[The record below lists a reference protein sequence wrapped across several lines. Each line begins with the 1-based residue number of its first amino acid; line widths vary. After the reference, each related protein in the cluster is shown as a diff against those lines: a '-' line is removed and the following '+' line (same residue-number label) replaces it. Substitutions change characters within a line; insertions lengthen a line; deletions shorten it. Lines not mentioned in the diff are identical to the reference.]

1 MAFKK
6 NNVMSKESLK
16 SILDAARKLPLDE
29 QRCLAEQ
36 IMKEIGNRSK
46 EFYEFVLPPVDIY
59 EDGTELV
66 IIVDLPGFQKKDIHV
81 NISKDI
87 LTLRAKRDIDIES
100 HTIHFSQRPSRIEKK
115 IPLPY
120 SIPEDD
126 NAKTKADYANGV
138 LKIKIPISNM
148 TNVPIT

>member
-1 MAFKK
+1 MGVSRYVA
-6 NNVMSKESLK
+6 KE
-16 SILDAARKLPLDE
+16 
-29 QRCLAEQ
+29 
-36 IMKEIGNRSK
+36 IMKEIGNRSR

-59 EDGTELV
+59 ENGTELV
-66 IIVDLPGFQKKDIHV
+66 IIVDLPGFQKKDIQV

-87 LTLRAKRDIDIES
+87 LTLRAKRDIDIET

-126 NAKTKADYANGV
+126 NSNSKADYANGV
-138 LKIKIPISNM
+138 LKIRIPISTM

>member
-1 MAFKK
+1 MGVSRYVA
-6 NNVMSKESLK
+6 KE
-16 SILDAARKLPLDE
+16 
-29 QRCLAEQ
+29 
-36 IMKEIGNRSK
+36 IMKEIGNRSR

-59 EDGTELV
+59 ENGTELV

-87 LTLRAKRDIDIES
+87 LTLRAKRDIDIDS

-115 IPLPY
+115 VPLPY

-126 NAKTKADYANGV
+126 NSNSKADYANGV
-138 LKIKIPISNM
+138 LKIRVPISTM

>member
-1 MAFKK
+1 MGVSRYVA
-6 NNVMSKESLK
+6 KE
-16 SILDAARKLPLDE
+16 
-29 QRCLAEQ
+29 
-36 IMKEIGNRSK
+36 IMKEIGNRSG

-59 EDGTELV
+59 EEGTELV

-87 LTLRAKRDIDIES
+87 LTLRAKRVVEMES

-126 NAKTKADYANGV
+126 NAKSKADYTNGV
-138 LKIKIPISNM
+138 LKIRIPISNM

>member
-1 MAFKK
+1 
-6 NNVMSKESLK
+6 
-16 SILDAARKLPLDE
+16 
-29 QRCLAEQ
+29 
-36 IMKEIGNRSK
+36 
-46 EFYEFVLPPVDIY
+46 
-59 EDGTELV
+59 TELV
-66 IIVDLPGFQKKDIHV
+66 VIVDLPGFQKKDIHV

-87 LTLRAKRDIDIES
+87 LTLRGKRVIDMDS
-100 HTIHFSQRPSRIEKK
+100 HTIHFTQRPSKIEKK

-138 LKIKIPISNM
+138 LKIRIPISNM

>member
-1 MAFKK
+1 MGVSRYVA
-6 NNVMSKESLK
+6 KE
-16 SILDAARKLPLDE
+16 
-29 QRCLAEQ
+29 
-36 IMKEIGNRSK
+36 IMKEIGNRSR

-59 EDGTELV
+59 ENGTELV

-100 HTIHFSQRPSRIEKK
+100 HAIHFSQRPSRIEKK

-126 NAKTKADYANGV
+126 NSNSKADYANGV
-138 LKIKIPISNM
+138 LKIRIPLSTM

>member
-1 MAFKK
+1 
-6 NNVMSKESLK
+6 
-16 SILDAARKLPLDE
+16 
-29 QRCLAEQ
+29 
-36 IMKEIGNRSK
+36 MKEIGNRSR

-66 IIVDLPGFQKKDIHV
+66 VIVDLPGFQKKDIQV

-87 LTLRAKRDIDIES
+87 LTLRAKRVIDMDS
-100 HTIHFSQRPSRIEKK
+100 HTIHFTQRPTKIEKK

-126 NAKTKADYANGV
+126 NSKTKADYVNGV
-138 LKIKIPISNM
+138 LKIRIPISNM

>member
-1 MAFKK
+1 
-6 NNVMSKESLK
+6 
-16 SILDAARKLPLDE
+16 
-29 QRCLAEQ
+29 
-36 IMKEIGNRSK
+36 MKEIGNRSR

-87 LTLRAKRDIDIES
+87 LTLRAKRVIEMEA
-100 HTIHFSQRPSRIEKK
+100 HTIHFSQRPSKIEKK
-115 IPLPY
+115 IPLSY

-126 NAKTKADYANGV
+126 NSKSKADYANGV
-138 LKIKIPISNM
+138 LKIRIPISNL

>member
-1 MAFKK
+1 MGVSRYVA
-6 NNVMSKESLK
+6 KE
-16 SILDAARKLPLDE
+16 
-29 QRCLAEQ
+29 
-36 IMKEIGNRSK
+36 IMKEIGNRAR

-66 IIVDLPGFQKKDIHV
+66 VIIDLPGFQKKDIRV

-87 LTLRAKRDIDIES
+87 LTLRANRTIDIES
-100 HTIHFSQRPSRIEKK
+100 YTIHFRQRPNKIEKK

-126 NAKTKADYANGV
+126 NVNSKADYANGV
-138 LKIKIPISNM
+138 VKIRIPISKM
-148 TNVPIT
+148 TNIPIT

>member
-1 MAFKK
+1 MGVSRYVAKG
-6 NNVMSKESLK
+6 
-16 SILDAARKLPLDE
+16 
-29 QRCLAEQ
+29 
-36 IMKEIGNRSK
+36 IMKEIGNRSR

-59 EDGTELV
+59 ENGTELV

-126 NAKTKADYANGV
+126 NANSKADYANGV
-138 LKIKIPISNM
+138 LKIRVPISTM

>member
-1 MAFKK
+1 MGVSRYVA
-6 NNVMSKESLK
+6 KE
-16 SILDAARKLPLDE
+16 I
-29 QRCLAEQ
+29 
-36 IMKEIGNRSK
+36 IKEIGDRSR

-87 LTLRAKRDIDIES
+87 LTLRAKRVVEMES

-126 NAKTKADYANGV
+126 NAKSKADYTNGV
-138 LKIKIPISNM
+138 LKIRIPISNM

>member
-1 MAFKK
+1 MGVSRYVA
-6 NNVMSKESLK
+6 KE
-16 SILDAARKLPLDE
+16 
-29 QRCLAEQ
+29 
-36 IMKEIGNRSK
+36 IMKEIGNRSR

-66 IIVDLPGFQKKDIHV
+66 VIVDLPGFQKKDIHI

-87 LTLRAKRDIDIES
+87 LTLRAKRIIDIES
-100 HTIHFSQRPSRIEKK
+100 YTIYFSQRPNRIEKK
-115 IPLPY
+115 IPLPF

-126 NAKTKADYANGV
+126 NVKSKADYANGV
-138 LKIKIPISNM
+138 LKIRIPISKM

>member
-1 MAFKK
+1 MGVSRYVA
-6 NNVMSKESLK
+6 KE
-16 SILDAARKLPLDE
+16 
-29 QRCLAEQ
+29 
-36 IMKEIGNRSK
+36 IMKEIGNRSR

-59 EDGTELV
+59 EDGTELMV
-66 IIVDLPGFQKKDIHV
+66 IVDLPGFQKKDIHV
-81 NISKDI
+81 NISKDV
-87 LTLRAKRDIDIES
+87 LTLRAKRVIDMDS
-100 HTIHFSQRPSRIEKK
+100 HTIHFTQRPSKIEKK

-138 LKIKIPISNM
+138 LKIRIPISNM

>member
-1 MAFKK
+1 MGVSRYVA
-6 NNVMSKESLK
+6 KE
-16 SILDAARKLPLDE
+16 
-29 QRCLAEQ
+29 
-36 IMKEIGNRSK
+36 IMKEIGNRSR

-66 IIVDLPGFQKKDIHV
+66 IIVDLPGFLKKDIHV

-87 LTLRAKRDIDIES
+87 LTLRAKRVVEMES
-100 HTIHFSQRPSRIEKK
+100 HTTHFSQRPSRIEKK

-126 NAKTKADYANGV
+126 NAKSKADYTNGV
-138 LKIKIPISNM
+138 LKIRIPISDM

>member
-1 MAFKK
+1 MGVSRYVA
-6 NNVMSKESLK
+6 KE
-16 SILDAARKLPLDE
+16 
-29 QRCLAEQ
+29 
-36 IMKEIGNRSK
+36 IMKEIGNRSR

-87 LTLRAKRDIDIES
+87 LTLRAKRVVEMEA
-100 HTIHFSQRPSRIEKK
+100 HTIHFSQRPSNIEKK

-126 NAKTKADYANGV
+126 NAKSKADYSNGV
-138 LKIKIPISNM
+138 LKIRIPISNM

>member
-1 MAFKK
+1 MGVSRYVA
-6 NNVMSKESLK
+6 KE
-16 SILDAARKLPLDE
+16 
-29 QRCLAEQ
+29 
-36 IMKEIGNRSK
+36 IMKEIGNRSR

-59 EDGTELV
+59 ENGTELV

-87 LTLRAKRDIDIES
+87 LTIRAKRDIDIET
-100 HTIHFSQRPSRIEKK
+100 HTIHFRQRPSRIEKK

-126 NAKTKADYANGV
+126 NSNSKADYANGV
-138 LKIKIPISNM
+138 LKIRIPISTM

>member
-1 MAFKK
+1 MGVSRYVA
-6 NNVMSKESLK
+6 KE
-16 SILDAARKLPLDE
+16 
-29 QRCLAEQ
+29 
-36 IMKEIGNRSK
+36 IMKEIGNRSR

-66 IIVDLPGFQKKDIHV
+66 VIVDLPGFQKKDIHI

-87 LTLRAKRDIDIES
+87 LTLRAKRIIDIES
-100 HTIHFSQRPSRIEKK
+100 HTIHFSQRPNLIEKK

-126 NAKTKADYANGV
+126 NVKSKADYVNGV
-138 LKIKIPISNM
+138 LKIRIPISQM

>member
-1 MAFKK
+1 MGVSRYVA
-6 NNVMSKESLK
+6 KE
-16 SILDAARKLPLDE
+16 I
-29 QRCLAEQ
+29 
-36 IMKEIGNRSK
+36 IKEIGNRSR
-46 EFYEFVLPPVDIY
+46 EFYEFVLPPIDIY

-87 LTLRAKRDIDIES
+87 LTLRAKRIVEMES
-100 HTIHFSQRPSRIEKK
+100 YTIHFSQRPTRIEKK

-120 SIPEDD
+120 TIPEDD
-126 NAKTKADYANGV
+126 NAKSKADYTNGV
-138 LKIKIPISNM
+138 LKIRIPMSSM

>member
-1 MAFKK
+1 MGVSRYVA
-6 NNVMSKESLK
+6 KE
-16 SILDAARKLPLDE
+16 
-29 QRCLAEQ
+29 
-36 IMKEIGNRSK
+36 IMKEIGNRSR

-59 EDGTELV
+59 ENGTELV

-87 LTLRAKRDIDIES
+87 LTLRAKRDIDIET
-100 HTIHFSQRPSRIEKK
+100 HTIHLSQRPSRIEKK

-126 NAKTKADYANGV
+126 NSNSKADYANGV
-138 LKIKIPISNM
+138 LKIRIPISTM

>member
-1 MAFKK
+1 MG
-6 NNVMSKESLK
+6 VSRYV
-16 SILDAARKLPLDE
+16 ARE
-29 QRCLAEQ
+29 

-81 NISKDI
+81 NVSKDI
-87 LTLRAKRDIDIES
+87 LTLRAKRDIDVES

-126 NAKTKADYANGV
+126 NVKTKADYANGV

>member
-1 MAFKK
+1 MGVSRYVA
-6 NNVMSKESLK
+6 KE
-16 SILDAARKLPLDE
+16 
-29 QRCLAEQ
+29 
-36 IMKEIGNRSK
+36 IMKEIGNRSR

-59 EDGTELV
+59 ENGTELV

-100 HTIHFSQRPSRIEKK
+100 HTIHFSQRPNRIEKK

-126 NAKTKADYANGV
+126 NSNSKADYANGV
-138 LKIKIPISNM
+138 LKIRIPISTM
-148 TNVPIT
+148 TTVPIT

>member
-1 MAFKK
+1 MGVSRYVA
-6 NNVMSKESLK
+6 KE
-16 SILDAARKLPLDE
+16 
-29 QRCLAEQ
+29 
-36 IMKEIGNRSK
+36 IMKEIGNRSR

-66 IIVDLPGFQKKDIHV
+66 VIIDLPGFQKKDIHV

-87 LTLRAKRDIDIES
+87 LTLRANRTIDIES
-100 HTIHFSQRPSRIEKK
+100 YTIHFRQRPNKIDKK

-126 NAKTKADYANGV
+126 NVNSKADYANGV
-138 LKIKIPISNM
+138 VKIRIPISKM
-148 TNVPIT
+148 TNIPIT

>member
-1 MAFKK
+1 MG
-6 NNVMSKESLK
+6 VSRYV
-16 SILDAARKLPLDE
+16 ARE
-29 QRCLAEQ
+29 
-36 IMKEIGNRSK
+36 IMKEIGNRSR

-81 NISKDI
+81 NISKEI
-87 LTLRAKRDIDIES
+87 LTIRANRAIDIES
-100 HTIHFSQRPSRIEKK
+100 HAIHFNQRPSRIEKK
-115 IPLPY
+115 IPLPL

-126 NAKTKADYANGV
+126 NANSKADYANGI
-138 LKIKIPISNM
+138 LKIKIPISTL

>member
-1 MAFKK
+1 MGVSRYVA
-6 NNVMSKESLK
+6 KE
-16 SILDAARKLPLDE
+16 
-29 QRCLAEQ
+29 
-36 IMKEIGNRSK
+36 IMKEIGNRSR

-66 IIVDLPGFQKKDIHV
+66 IIVDLPGFLKKDIHV

-87 LTLRAKRDIDIES
+87 LTLRAKRVVEMEA
-100 HTIHFSQRPSRIEKK
+100 HTIHFSQRPSNIEKK

-126 NAKTKADYANGV
+126 NAKSKADYTNGV
-138 LKIKIPISNM
+138 LKIRIPISNM
-148 TNVPIT
+148 TNVPIN

>member
-1 MAFKK
+1 MGVSRYVA
-6 NNVMSKESLK
+6 KE
-16 SILDAARKLPLDE
+16 
-29 QRCLAEQ
+29 
-36 IMKEIGNRSK
+36 IMKEIGNRSR

-59 EDGTELV
+59 ENGTELV
-66 IIVDLPGFQKKDIHV
+66 IIVDLPGFQKKDIYV

-87 LTLRAKRDIDIES
+87 LTLRAKRDIDIET

-126 NAKTKADYANGV
+126 NSNSKADYANGV
-138 LKIKIPISNM
+138 LKIRIPISTM

>member
-1 MAFKK
+1 MGVSRYVA
-6 NNVMSKESLK
+6 KE
-16 SILDAARKLPLDE
+16 
-29 QRCLAEQ
+29 
-36 IMKEIGNRSK
+36 IMKEIGNRSR

-87 LTLRAKRDIDIES
+87 LTLRAKRVVEMETY
-100 HTIHFSQRPSRIEKK
+100 TIHFSQRPSRIEKK

-126 NAKTKADYANGV
+126 NAKSKADYANGV
-138 LKIKIPISNM
+138 LKIRIPVSNM

>member
-1 MAFKK
+1 MGVSRYVA
-6 NNVMSKESLK
+6 KE
-16 SILDAARKLPLDE
+16 
-29 QRCLAEQ
+29 
-36 IMKEIGNRSK
+36 IMKEIGNRSR

-59 EDGTELV
+59 ENGTELV
-66 IIVDLPGFQKKDIHV
+66 IIVDLPGFQKKDIQV

-87 LTLRAKRDIDIES
+87 LTLRAKRDIDIET
-100 HTIHFSQRPSRIEKK
+100 HTIHLSQRPSRIEKK

-126 NAKTKADYANGV
+126 NSNSKADYANGV
-138 LKIKIPISNM
+138 LKIRIPISTM

>member
-1 MAFKK
+1 MG
-6 NNVMSKESLK
+6 VSRYV
-16 SILDAARKLPLDE
+16 ARE
-29 QRCLAEQ
+29 
-36 IMKEIGNRSK
+36 IMKEFGNRSR

-59 EDGTELV
+59 ENGTELV

-87 LTLRAKRDIDIES
+87 LTLRAKRDIDIET

-126 NAKTKADYANGV
+126 NSNSKADYANGV
-138 LKIKIPISNM
+138 LKIRIPISTM

>member
-1 MAFKK
+1 MG
-6 NNVMSKESLK
+6 VSRYV
-16 SILDAARKLPLDE
+16 ARE
-29 QRCLAEQ
+29 

-81 NISKDI
+81 HISKDI

-115 IPLPY
+115 IPIPY

-126 NAKTKADYANGV
+126 NANTKADYANGV

>member
-1 MAFKK
+1 
-6 NNVMSKESLK
+6 MSVSRYVAKE
-16 SILDAARKLPLDE
+16 
-29 QRCLAEQ
+29 
-36 IMKEIGNRSK
+36 IMKEIGNRSR

-66 IIVDLPGFQKKDIHV
+66 VIVDLPGFQKKDIHV

-87 LTLRAKRDIDIES
+87 LTLRAKRVIEMDA
-100 HTIHFSQRPSRIEKK
+100 HTIHFTQRPSKIEKK

-126 NAKTKADYANGV
+126 NAKTRRIMQMAF
-138 LKIKIPISNM
+138 
-148 TNVPIT
+148 